1 MTINGSPGNCWL
13 DYITTYNECNSPT
26 NSPYLTGKT
35 SSFHGNRTEQEK
47 EKNRQREMER
57 QRREDGCW
65 GCGEKRAYRNRKM
78 KNMSIVLF
86 VWHGANVTLDGGEME
101 GG

>member
-1 MTINGSPGNCWL
+1 
-13 DYITTYNECNSPT
+13 
-26 NSPYLTGKT
+26 
-35 SSFHGNRTEQEK
+35 
-47 EKNRQREMER
+47 MER